1 MLAGFGLFLFSNG
14 LSLAMIAP
22 RKSALAA
29 EFTDPKERARVTAVL
44 TMVTIALSSPISY
57 LLGFLSFLDRSLPF
71 WINILMALLTMA
83 VLFFSREIKTL
94 DKSRS

>member
-1 MLAGFGLFLFSNG
+1 
-14 LSLAMIAP
+14 MIAP